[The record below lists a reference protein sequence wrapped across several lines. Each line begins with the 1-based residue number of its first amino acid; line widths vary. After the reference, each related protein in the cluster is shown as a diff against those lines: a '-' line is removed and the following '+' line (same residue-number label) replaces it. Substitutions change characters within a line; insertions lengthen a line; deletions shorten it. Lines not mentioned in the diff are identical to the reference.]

1 MATKASRKREYEHAF
16 CRHGALE
23 SRTMNYSYYDLGQRK
38 RGQTVEVSISAAANV
53 FLVDS
58 ANYSSF
64 RAGRDFRYFGGLFKQ
79 TPVPLT
85 IPSDGHWW
93 VVIHLWGLNVPSVRH
108 SIRDLPSAMPEMRIS
123 GRPSLQS
130 MIRDAA
136 DAEPEAS
143 EASSDE
149 YDVFISHATED
160 KEGIVRGLV
169 SALQERG
176 VEVWYDELE
185 LRIGDSL
192 RRKIDQGLARSRFG
206 LVILSHPF
214 FAKNW
219 PQYELDGLVALEM
232 AGRQRILPVWHEITK
247 DEVLGYSASLADKVA
262 LSTATYTVQ
271 EIAEEIAGVVGAP
284 QTG

>member
-1 MATKASRKREYEHAF
+1 MD
-16 CRHGALE
+16 
-23 SRTMNYSYYDLGQRK
+23 YSYYDLGQRK
-38 RGQTVEVSISAAANV
+38 RGETVEVSLSAAANV

-64 RAGRDFRYFGGLFKQ
+64 QAGRNFRYFGGLAKQ

-85 IPSDGHWW
+85 IPTDGHWW
-93 VVIHLWGLNVPSVRH
+93 VVIHLWGLNVTSVRH
-108 SIRDLPSAMPEMRIS
+108 GIRMLPSAMPEMRIS
-123 GRPSLQS
+123 RQPSLQS
-130 MIRDAA
+130 IIRETV
-136 DAEPEAS
+136 DAEPETS
-143 EASSDE
+143 EANE
-149 YDVFISHATED
+149 EAYDLFISHATED
-160 KEGIVRGLV
+160 KDGIVRGLV
-169 SALQERG
+169 TALRDRG
-176 VEVWYDELE
+176 VNVWYDEFE

-262 LSTATYTVQ
+262 LSTATYTIE
-271 EIAEEIAGVVGAP
+271 EIAEEIASVIGAP
-284 QTG
+284 QPG